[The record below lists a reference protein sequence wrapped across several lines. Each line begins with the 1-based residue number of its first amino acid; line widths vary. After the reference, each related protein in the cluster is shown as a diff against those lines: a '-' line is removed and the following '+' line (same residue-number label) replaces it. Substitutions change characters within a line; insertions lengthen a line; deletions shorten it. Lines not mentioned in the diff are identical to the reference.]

1 MTLKVIMT
9 NIVKRITNIKE
20 INFMKLKWVLY

>member
-9 NIVKRITNIKE
+9 NIVKRIKNIKE